1 MKKEDLDFFNKIA
14 PQWDSMEIR
23 STPERIRH
31 ILRSTGLK
39 PNMYV
44 ADLGTG
50 TGVLLPYLAEFIG
63 NDRFITAIDA
73 SKTMLE
79 IAIEKYHEDYPG
91 ISFVNRDFEEATIKG
106 KFDRIFLYCVYPHLQ
121 YPIQTL
127 RRILE
132 NNLHPDGEIII
143 AFPNDEKFVNSI
155 HHDKG
160 CDADLLPTA
169 PELALRLF
177 EAGFKAKVIEYTQE
191 AYIITIKH

>member
-1 MKKEDLDFFNKIA
+1 MKKEDIDFFNKMA

-31 ILRSTGLK
+31 ILSSAGLK
-39 PNMYV
+39 RNMYV

-50 TGVLLPYLAEFIG
+50 TGVLLPYIVESIG
-63 NDRFITAIDA
+63 DGRLLTAIDA
-73 SKTMLE
+73 SKAMLE

-91 ISFVNRDFEEATIKG
+91 ISFVYLDFEEATFKG

-121 YPIQTL
+121 HPIQTL
-127 RRILE
+127 RGILE
-132 NNLHPDGEIII
+132 NNLRQDGEIII

-160 CDADLLPTA
+160 CDADLLPPA

-191 AYIITIKH
+191 AYIITIKN